1 MEMEF
6 PDLISSSLPC
16 FVCFGLFG
24 LLKNDA
30 HGACMGRIPTPTKTH
45 TRATHGACAPPATQ
59 HTTTAN
65 LYFLIYRPRSPPR
78 ALAPTPQKKRARIPR
93 GGECPICDKHYTYN
107 TTTSSLCTTNKKS
120 RRMRRTTGVR
130 PSARSNDGTTSAAV
144 PPDPSVDSINLRRT
158 KQAYISL
165 ANHQK
170 CLLGSSDCLPPSA
183 RSRKP

>member
-45 TRATHGACAPPATQ
+45 TRATHGACAPQPPATQ
-59 HTTTAN
+59 HTTTTN

-78 ALAPTPQKKRARIPR
+78 ALAPTPQKKSARIPR

-107 TTTSSLCTTNKKS
+107 TTTSSLHHQQKIKAHAPHNRGTAERALKRWNHLRGSPTRSQCRFSQSPTNQ
-120 RRMRRTTGVR
+120 
-130 PSARSNDGTTSAAV
+130 TS
-144 PPDPSVDSINLRRT
+144 L
-158 KQAYISL
+158 YL
-165 ANHQK
+165 A
-170 CLLGSSDCLPPSA
+170 
-183 RSRKP
+183 RKPSKMSPRFL